1 MGFAVT
7 KNFKKLLTSFYGFV
21 YPCVHVPYMVKTSL
35 LAFPS
40 ASMIK
45 RALKKHG
52 TTWEHAIDAKK
63 IVFLKDN
70 FIYYS
75 YSY

>member
-1 MGFAVT
+1 MLISVSAQAF
-7 KNFKKLLTSFYGFV
+7 
-21 YPCVHVPYMVKTSL
+21 PYMFKMSFISFQQQLTPR
-35 LAFPS
+35 FKHFRYIP
-40 ASMIK
+40 MIK
-45 RALKKHG
+45 QALKKHG
-52 TTWEHAIDAKK
+52 TMQKHAGSAKK